1 MVKQMYRQLKSEDK
15 KLKVYINED
24 IKLEGHDT
32 KYFGDV
38 EGRIVYKISNGI
50 DTEEFEYEWEE
61 IFKDITKGYSI
72 AEFEEAITKL
82 RHKVE
87 SHIEC
92 EVYFVKVDSL
102 INGKDLSE
110 IQIYIDKIEIRKGK
124 YMDKDALE
132 GIVDSLDMDELDKR
146 VYEECESIREYYP
159 LCNVPIV
166 EGEINAI
173 TGKFNITVTDEVMEE
188 SIKEMGEEV
197 EVDCIRVFRIKINEE
212 EFRYNYYETLESYKM
227 KYVFN
232 RDDVQKQIE
241 ELCCER

>member
-15 KLKVYINED
+15 KLLILNEQVD
-24 IKLEGHDT
+24 VEKIIELEEKIQEQIVNNKEIKLEVHDT

-38 EGRIVYKISNGI
+38 EGRIVYKISNEV
-50 DTEEFEYEWEE
+50 DTEEFEHEWEE
-61 IFKDITKGYSI
+61 IFTDIMKGYSI

-82 RHKVE
+82 KQKIESYVE
-87 SHIEC
+87 C
-92 EVYFVKVDSL
+92 DVYFVKADSL

-146 VYEECESIREYYP
+146 VCEECESIREYGVA
-159 LCNVPIV
+159 LCNVPII

-173 TGKFNITVTDEVMEE
+173 TGRFNIITTDEIMEE
-188 SIKEMGEEV
+188 YIKEMGEEV

-212 EFRYNYYETLESYKM
+212 EFNETLES
-227 KYVFN
+227 
-232 RDDVQKQIE
+232 
-241 ELCCER
+241 